1 MAPSNV
7 PEATALSG
15 RHNAFGAAQVIVRP
29 SPDSPGAQI
38 WTTERCR
45 EATSKMIEII
55 VTKLPAFDSAL
66 RRYALYQIPGLL
78 VAAAAIGLLF
88 RWTSLPGWAAVSLV
102 LIWVLKDAA
111 LYPWLRSAYESD
123 PGSVI
128 ERLVGLPGV
137 AVEPLAPSGYVRV
150 RGELWQAEA
159 VPPEVEI
166 GPGQAIVVHA
176 VRGTILVVRD
186 HAGKSLDGS
195 IDQPS

>member
-1 MAPSNV
+1 
-7 PEATALSG
+7 
-15 RHNAFGAAQVIVRP
+15 
-29 SPDSPGAQI
+29 
-38 WTTERCR
+38 
-45 EATSKMIEII
+45 MIETI
-55 VTKLPAFDSAL
+55 VTKLPVFDSAL

-195 IDQPS
+195 IDQPG